1 MRWFHKDLK
10 STLSAL
16 LTVSTLSPPTAEE
29 QAEKLDELRREM
41 LALAVLTE
49 TNRSELL
56 ARRIRYAVQVETLWY
71 ARGELMGQLAR
82 GYGEQEAREKVVALD
97 DLFTALLPRGLRS
110 RPSRLDGSYRS
121 SRPGL

>member
-16 LTVSTLSPPTAEE
+16 LTVSTLAPPTAED

-56 ARRIRYAVQVETLWY
+56 ARRIRYAV
-71 ARGELMGQLAR
+71 
-82 GYGEQEAREKVVALD
+82 
-97 DLFTALLPRGLRS
+97 
-110 RPSRLDGSYRS
+110 
-121 SRPGL
+121 